1 MNAENVS
8 QKDCLEESGNLVGN
22 FALKTNVGSPK
33 HPCWLGQS
41 LPSMPSYEA
50 TLEEA
55 KKIAL
60 NCDNNNLVWFLFC
73 NEKKTDVS
81 FRSKGFS
88 SDSEILINIKG
99 SNRNCLLEVLDELK
113 AECEQFESGRMKS
126 RRVST
131 YLHSGKS
138 SYLLSMDIKKDH
150 EGVFV
155 EEHNLGYA
163 LFDGCK
169 VVFDSALPM
178 LNSDGTPKSF
188 LKERFGKDELKDMTV
203 MQSMTRRDLFL
214 DTKVNE
220 SEPVIII
227 SAIGIFEGTFGEG
240 LEYMKNNASYVFS
253 VYVFETKIA

>member
-1 MNAENVS
+1 MNAKNVS
-8 QKDCLEESGNLVGN
+8 KGKGTQRGN
-22 FALKTNVGSPK
+22 FALKTNVGSTK
-33 HPCWLGQS
+33 HPCWLGQP
-41 LPSMPSYEA
+41 LPTMPSYEA

-81 FRSKGFS
+81 FRSKSFS

-99 SNRNCLLEVLDELK
+99 SNRRCLLESLDELK
-113 AECEQFESGRMKS
+113 AECEQFEFGRMKS
-126 RRVST
+126 RRVTTS
-131 YLHSGKS
+131 LSSGKS
-138 SYLLSMDIKKDH
+138 SYLLSVDIKKDH

-155 EEHNLGYA
+155 EDHNLGYA
-163 LFDGCK
+163 LLDDGNI
-169 VVFDSALPM
+169 VFDSALPM

-188 LKERFGKDELKDMTV
+188 LKEMFGKDELKDMTV

-220 SEPVIII
+220 SEPVIIV

-253 VYVFETKIA
+253 VYAFETKIA